1 MRSLLSSEDAP
12 DFVTS
17 DEIEFC
23 ALSSSRTRLH
33 CQSLP
38 SPPPPPREHALP
50 LLMTKVMFQ
59 VARKIPKILAR

>member
-23 ALSSSRTRLH
+23 ALSS
-33 CQSLP
+33 
-38 SPPPPPREHALP
+38 
-50 LLMTKVMFQ
+50 V
-59 VARKIPKILAR
+59 